1 MLLRYLKTFT
11 GCLFLNALTSKY
23 VFLSTNVY
31 MDLLHHIF
39 HGTAFLLLLYL
50 DDLIFGLPLG
60 LTSLSLIFL
69 PSPLACAVL
78 WSQVHVAGTLYPLT
92 FGCHLCLYLA
102 FVLFSNHI
110 SFPFPF
116 LSFSLAHSAAP
127 VRLCMNWRVRNRSII
142 IIIIDR

>member
-1 MLLRYLKTFT
+1 
-11 GCLFLNALTSKY
+11 
-23 VFLSTNVY
+23 

-39 HGTAFLLLLYL
+39 LGTAFLLLLYL
-50 DDLIFGLPLG
+50 DDLIFGLLLG

-69 PSPLACAVL
+69 PSPLAWAVL
-78 WSQVHVAGTLYPLT
+78 WSHVHVAGTLYPLT

-116 LSFSLAHSAAP
+116 LSCSLAHSAAP
-127 VRLCMNWRVRNRSII
+127 VRLRMKWRAGNGSNNNLT
-142 IIIIDR
+142 

>member
-1 MLLRYLKTFT
+1 
-11 GCLFLNALTSKY
+11 
-23 VFLSTNVY
+23 

-69 PSPLACAVL
+69 PSPLACVVS
-78 WSQVHVAGTLYPLT
+78 WSLVHVAGTLYPLT
-92 FGCHLCLYLA
+92 FVCHLCLYLA
-102 FVLFSNHI
+102 FVLFLNHI

-116 LSFSLAHSAAP
+116 LSCRVTTFQLFHSGTT
-127 VRLCMNWRVRNRSII
+127 RISNSRSHPL
-142 IIIIDR
+142 